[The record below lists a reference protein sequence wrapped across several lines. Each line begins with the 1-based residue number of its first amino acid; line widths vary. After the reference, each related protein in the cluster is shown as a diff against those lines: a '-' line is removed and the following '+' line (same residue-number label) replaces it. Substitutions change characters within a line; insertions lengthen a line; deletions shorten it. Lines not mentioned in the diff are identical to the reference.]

1 MRDIQLEDK
10 ILDYI
15 EQMVNDIDC
24 SKVDRI
30 EIIFND
36 NGLDVNIESSD
47 EVSDFDIQQ
56 MLNWDDETIER
67 KSRII
72 ALLMTPYKDNLIKF
86 LNNTYDLIKE
96 DTKWV
101 GALNMYFDDI
111 AKHNGK
117 SYKLQ
122 VIDV

>member
-1 MRDIQLEDK
+1 MEDK

-15 EQMVNDIDC
+15 EQMTNDIDC

-67 KSRII
+67 KSMML

-86 LNNTYDLIKE
+86 LNNTYDLIKD

>member
-1 MRDIQLEDK
+1 MEDR

-15 EQMVNDIDC
+15 EQMTNDIDC

-36 NGLDVNIESSD
+36 NGLDVDIESND

-56 MLNWDDETIER
+56 MLDWDDETIEL
-67 KSRII
+67 KSMMI
-72 ALLMTPYKDNLIKF
+72 ALLLTPYQDNLIKF
-86 LNNTYDLIKE
+86 LNDTYDLIKD

-101 GALNMYFDDI
+101 SALNMYFDDV
-111 AKHNGK
+111 AKHNSK

-122 VIDV
+122 VIEA

>member
-1 MRDIQLEDK
+1 LEDK

-36 NGLDVNIESSD
+36 NGLDVNIESND

-67 KSRII
+67 KSRMI

-86 LNNTYDLIKE
+86 LNNTYDLIKD

-111 AKHNGK
+111 AKHNSK

-122 VIDV
+122 VIEA